1 MAQDRISANT
11 NMAAVEPIH
20 PGEHLAE
27 ILDDLGIT
35 QRRLAEA
42 MGTPP
47 ALVGEIVGGRKSISP
62 ETAIRIGAALDMSAE
77 FWLNLQRIHDLDA
90 AHASVDVS
98 AVERLATAA
107 EGGAAL

>member
-1 MAQDRISANT
+1 MTQARINAETSVAT
-11 NMAAVEPIH
+11 IEPIH

-27 ILDDLGIT
+27 MLDDLGIS

-47 ALVGEIVGGRKSISP
+47 ALVCEIIRGRASISP

-90 AHASVDVS
+90 AR

>member
-1 MAQDRISANT
+1 
-11 NMAAVEPIH
+11 MAAVEPIH
-20 PGEHLAE
+20 PGEHLADM
-27 ILDDLGIT
+27 LDDLGISP
-35 QRRLAEA
+35 RRLAEA

-47 ALVGEIVGGRKSISP
+47 ALVGEIVRGRASISP

-90 AHASVDVS
+90 ARASVDAS
-98 AVERLATAA
+98 AVERLAAAA

>member
-1 MAQDRISANT
+1 
-11 NMAAVEPIH
+11 MAAVAPIH
-20 PGEHLAE
+20 PGEHLGE
-27 ILDDLGIT
+27 ILDGLGISP
-35 QRRLAEA
+35 RRLAEA

-47 ALVGEIVGGRKSISP
+47 ALVGEIVRGRVSISP

-90 AHASVDVS
+90 ARASVDVS
-98 AVERLATAA
+98 AVERLSSATAA

>member
-1 MAQDRISANT
+1 MAT
-11 NMAAVEPIH
+11 VEPIH
-20 PGEHLAE
+20 PGEHLEE
-27 ILDDLGIT
+27 ILDDLGIS
-35 QRRLAEA
+35 QRRLADA

-47 ALVGEIVGGRKSISP
+47 ALVGEIVRGRASISP

-90 AHASVDVS
+90 ARASVDAS

-107 EGGAAL
+107 EGSAAL

>member
-1 MAQDRISANT
+1 
-11 NMAAVEPIH
+11 MAAGEPIH

-27 ILDDLGIT
+27 MLDDLGISP
-35 QRRLAEA
+35 RRLAEA

-47 ALVGEIVGGRKSISP
+47 ALVGEIVGGRAPISP

-90 AHASVDVS
+90 ARASVDAS
-98 AVERLATAA
+98 AVERIAT
-107 EGGAAL
+107 EWRLG

>member
-1 MAQDRISANT
+1 VAT
-11 NMAAVEPIH
+11 VEPIH

-27 ILDDLGIT
+27 MLDDLGISH
-35 QRRLAEA
+35 RRLAEA

-47 ALVGEIVGGRKSISP
+47 ALVGKIVRGRASISP

-90 AHASVDVS
+90 ARTSVDAS

>member
-1 MAQDRISANT
+1 MATI
-11 NMAAVEPIH
+11 EPIH
-20 PGEHLAE
+20 PGEHLKE

-35 QRRLAEA
+35 HRRLAEA

-47 ALVGEIVGGRKSISP
+47 ALVGAIVRGRASISP
-62 ETAIRIGAALDMSAE
+62 ETAIKIGAALDMSAE

-90 AHASVDVS
+90 VRALVDVS

-107 EGGAAL
+107 EWRLG